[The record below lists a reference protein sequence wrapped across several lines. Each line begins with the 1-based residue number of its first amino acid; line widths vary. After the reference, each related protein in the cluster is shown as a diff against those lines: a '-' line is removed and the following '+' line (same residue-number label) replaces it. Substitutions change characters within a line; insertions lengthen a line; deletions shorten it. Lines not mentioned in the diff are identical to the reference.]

1 MPKPLPLPKRFL
13 FLSYM
18 VTVVSFLLALAT
30 FVLAL
35 MGFVNLSWIGFPSGA
50 GQLTEYDRAT
60 RTLLTI
66 LLWGHLAL
74 GLYFFRLVIPD
85 LTLRTKV
92 VRFLITL
99 TALILLIAFTE
110 IAVPWYF
117 VKYLGLDNGHGG

>member
-18 VTVVSFLLALAT
+18 VTVASFLLALAT
-30 FVLAL
+30 FVFAL
-35 MGFVNLSWIGFPSGA
+35 MGFVNLSWAGFPDGH
-50 GQLTEYDRAT
+50 LTEYDRAT

-74 GLYFFRLVIPD
+74 GLYFFRLAIPD

-117 VKYLGLDNGHGG
+117 VNYLGLDNGHGG

>member
-1 MPKPLPLPKRFL
+1 
-13 FLSYM
+13 M
-18 VTVVSFLLALAT
+18 VTVASFLLALAT
-30 FVLAL
+30 FVFAL
-35 MGFVNLSWIGFPSGA
+35 MGFVNLSWIGFPSGS
-50 GQLTEYDRAT
+50 GHLTEYDRAT

-74 GLYFFRLVIPD
+74 GLYFFRLAIPD